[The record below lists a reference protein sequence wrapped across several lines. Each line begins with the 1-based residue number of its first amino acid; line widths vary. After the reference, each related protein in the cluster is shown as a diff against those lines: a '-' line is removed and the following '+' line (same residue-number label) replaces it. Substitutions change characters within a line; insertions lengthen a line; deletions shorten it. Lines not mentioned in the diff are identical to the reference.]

1 MYRLEKT
8 MGWTW
13 YHASEYTKS
22 GRVSASREIRKEMH
36 DNIIGTILDDAF
48 VKGVYYAAVR
58 DDRDN
63 SVWALVCLTATSTTD
78 YYNFGYKEMADS
90 WGPVVHDCP
99 NRILNLLTP
108 TDDESA
114 NRWREK
120 CRKNNAQGNSFKS
133 LPDGTRVEWICSS
146 SGYSELQKGRKYTLR
161 KSKQNA
167 WKKRSPWVWHIEGT
181 NWCLKPACVG
191 DDYKLIA

>member
-1 MYRLEKT
+1 

-22 GRVSASREIRKEMH
+22 GRVSPSREIRKEMKRGI
-36 DNIIGTILDDAF
+36 NGTIIGDAF
-48 VKGVYYAAVR
+48 VNGVYYAAVR

-63 SVWALVCLTATSTTD
+63 SVWALICLTGTTTTD
-78 YYNFGYKEMADS
+78 YFNFGYKDMDEFM
-90 WGPVVHDCP
+90 GPYSYGCP
-99 NRILNLLTP
+99 DRVLDLLTQ
-108 TDDESA
+108 TDSEVA
-114 NRWREK
+114 NEWRRK
-120 CRKNNAQGNSFKS
+120 CRESNAKGDTFKS
-133 LPDGTRVEWICSS
+133 LPDGARAEWTCPPRMSGLEEGRV
-146 SGYSELQKGRKYTLR
+146 YTIR

-181 NWCLKPACVG
+181 RWCLKPSLVG